1 MPENRLFV
9 SGALLDRWVTVGQ
22 VELEDGIL
30 KVKPTGTAY
39 TLEEAARVVGEATG
53 AGDAQGLVGR
63 VRTLA
68 ELSALGA
75 EVLDCSVLLG
85 EFAYDVV
92 PGFIAA
98 PAGDRGGE
106 RISSER
112 LLHELS
118 ALSEAPKSGQS
129 DEELLARFLIEKL

>member
-1 MPENRLFV
+1 MPNNRLFV

-22 VELEDGIL
+22 VELEDGVL
-30 KVKPTGTAY
+30 AVKPTGARY

-53 AGDAQGLVGR
+53 AGDPEGLVGR

-75 EVLDCSVLLG
+75 EVLDRSVLLG
-85 EFAYDVV
+85 ERAYDVV
-92 PGFIAA
+92 PGFVAA
-98 PAGDRGGE
+98 PAGDRSGE
-106 RISSER
+106 RIASER
-112 LLHELS
+112 LLKEL
-118 ALSEAPKSGQS
+118 AELSEAPRRGQS

>member
-1 MPENRLFV
+1 MPDNRLFV
-9 SGALLDRWVTVGQ
+9 SGALLDRWVTIGQ
-22 VELEDGIL
+22 VELGDGTL
-30 KVKPTGTAY
+30 KIKPTGDRY

-53 AGDAQGLVGR
+53 TGDPEGLVGR

-75 EVLDCSVLLG
+75 EVLDRSVLIG

-92 PGFIAA
+92 PGFVAS
-98 PAGDRGGE
+98 PAGDSGE
-106 RISSER
+106 RIPSAR
-112 LLHELS
+112 LLQELS
-118 ALSEAPKSGQS
+118 ALSEAPRPGQS

>member
-1 MPENRLFV
+1 MPSNRLFV

-22 VELEDGIL
+22 VELEDGVL
-30 KVKPTGTAY
+30 KVKPTGTEY

-53 AGDAQGLVGR
+53 AVDPQGLVGR

-75 EVLDCSVLLG
+75 EVLDRSVLLG
-85 EFAYDVV
+85 ELAYDVV

-106 RISSER
+106 RTPSER
-112 LLHELS
+112 LLRELS
-118 ALSEAPKSGQS
+118 VLSEAPKSGQS